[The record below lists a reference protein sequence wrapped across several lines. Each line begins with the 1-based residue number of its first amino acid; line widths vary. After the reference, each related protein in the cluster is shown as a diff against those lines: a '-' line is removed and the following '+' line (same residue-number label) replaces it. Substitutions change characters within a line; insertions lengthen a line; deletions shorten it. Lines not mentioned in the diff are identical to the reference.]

1 MKLHFG
7 KVAIIGV
14 GLLGASLGMA
24 IRKKKL
30 ANEIVGIGRNIS
42 TLEKAL
48 QKGAVDTISTDVISS
63 IKDADFIILC
73 TPVQSAIQTLHSIA
87 GHIKVDTTMITD
99 VCSTK
104 VEICKSA
111 DTFWRENSPFIG
123 SHPLAGSEKYGPEHA
138 RADFYENAICL
149 VEKGDNTRIGVRQTV
164 WDFWTLMGMKVIEV
178 SAEEH
183 DYFMAYTSHLPH
195 VIASALAQVTGETD
209 AKSYFIGGGF
219 RDTTRIAE
227 SRPEIW
233 KDIIL
238 TNQKNILLGVEEIQ
252 KKLEDFKMA
261 LQKSD
266 VSKIMDFFKQ
276 GNESRQRLFD
286 K

>member
-1 MKLHFG
+1 MELHFE

-24 IRKKKL
+24 IRKKRL
-30 ANEIVGIGRNIS
+30 AGEVVGIGRNIS

-48 QKGAVDTISTDVISS
+48 QKGAVNTISMDVGSS
-63 IKDADFIILC
+63 VKNADFIILC
-73 TPVQSAIQTLHSIA
+73 TPVQSAIQILRSIA
-87 GHIKVDTTMITD
+87 EYVKIDTTIITD

-104 VEICKSA
+104 VEICKTA
-111 DTFWRENSPFIG
+111 DSFWSENSPFIG

-138 RADFYENAICL
+138 RADFYENTVCL
-149 VEKGDNTRIGVRQTV
+149 LEKGNNTRTEVRQAV
-164 WDFWTLMGMKVIEV
+164 WDFWALMGTKIIEV

-227 SRPEIW
+227 SRAEIW
-233 KDIIL
+233 RDIIL
-238 TNQKNILLGVEEIQ
+238 TNQKNILLSIEKFQ
-252 KKLEDFKMA
+252 KKMEDFKEA
-261 LQKSD
+261 IQNND
-266 VSKIMDFFKQ
+266 VSRIMDLLKQ
-276 GNESRQRLFD
+276 GNELRQRLFNQ
-286 K
+286 